1 MIRYHTTSG
10 ILCQI
15 VMSLGIINTSCRHT
29 DSNPGDYSA
38 YYLPVD
44 AIPDTGL
51 VYSYRNLADTAA
63 GPEIWRHTTLGEGL
77 IESVNYGPD
86 NEVVQR
92 QYDRIVPNGVI
103 TDSLLLF
110 YQDTDGLRKPIRVKI
125 LSPHKFPF
133 QPGDSTKVWLTH
145 LEWNQPLD
153 SLYIVFQRRRRFV
166 GNTTWDMNGKS
177 IPAIRFK
184 TDDTF
189 ETERDGWTSSTW
201 SGEEIYARGIGLVY
215 YKRKISDQLSLE
227 FSLEKKE

>member
-15 VMSLGIINTSCRHT
+15 VMCLGIINTSCRQL
-29 DSNPGDYSA
+29 DSLPTDYSA

-44 AIPDTGL
+44 AFPEEGMT
-51 VYSYRNLADTAA
+51 YTYRNLADSTA
-63 GPEIWRHTTLGEGL
+63 GPEIWRHVNLGKGL

-86 NEVVQR
+86 SQIVQR
-92 QYDRIVPNGVI
+92 QYDRIVPNGVM

-110 YQDTDGLRKPIRVKI
+110 YQDTDGVRKPIRVKI
-125 LSPHKFPF
+125 LSPHRLPF

-153 SLYIVFQRRRRFV
+153 SLHIVLQRRRRFA
-166 GNTTWDMNGKS
+166 GDTSWEMNGKS
-177 IPAIRFK
+177 IPAIRFR
-184 TDDTF
+184 TEDTF

-201 SGEEIYARGIGLVY
+201 SGEEIYALGIGLVY
-215 YKRKISDQLSLE
+215 YRRKISDQLSLE
-227 FSLEKKE
+227 FSLDRKE